1 MMMSMQIETEVRESC
16 ILSYHSFVCMIATRL
31 KSRLPPNVD
40 REDLIASG
48 MIGLI
53 EAYDR
58 FDDDKGIPFST
69 YAELRVRGAMI
80 DMLRKQDW
88 VPRSVRKRV
97 QEVEVWKS
105 WFYDEKGRNPDV
117 KELSQLMGISQNQ
130 LKRRL
135 SRDQIHSLVSTE
147 QVAKGTEDTRLGNLL
162 MSSNITIDQQMMNE
176 QRDSELESQ
185 IQSLPSNEKIAI
197 ELYYQEGKSLRE
209 IGEVLGVTES
219 RACQIRTKGIK
230 TLRKRLRKFGTVH

>member
-1 MMMSMQIETEVRESC
+1 MSIQMETETRESR
-16 ILSYHSFVCMIATRL
+16 ILSYHSFVCIIATRL

-58 FDDDKGIPFST
+58 FDDEKGIPFST

-80 DMLRKQDW
+80 DMLRRQDW
-88 VPRSVRKRV
+88 VPRSVRKRI
-97 QEVEVWKS
+97 QEVEAWKS
-105 WFYDEKGRNPDV
+105 WFHDEHGRDPDQA
-117 KELSQLMGISQNQ
+117 ELSRLMGISRAQ
-130 LKRRL
+130 LRRRL
-135 SRDQIHSLVSTE
+135 SRDQIHPLVSTE

-162 MSSNITIDQQMMNE
+162 MSTDKAIDQQLMNR
-176 QRDSELESQ
+176 QREAELESQ
-185 IQSLPSNEKIAI
+185 MRILPGKEKLAI
-197 ELYYQEGKSLRE
+197 EMYYHEGKSLRE

-230 TLRKRLRKFGTVH
+230 TLRKRLRGFGSIY

>member
-1 MMMSMQIETEVRESC
+1 MSLQIGTETREDC
-16 ILSYHSFVCMIATRL
+16 ILSYHSFVCAIATRL
-31 KSRLPPNVD
+31 KSRLPANVE

-58 FDDDKGIPFST
+58 FDDEKGIPFST

-80 DMLRKQDW
+80 DMLRRQDW
-88 VPRSVRKRV
+88 VPRSVRKRI
-97 QEVEVWKS
+97 QEVEAWKS
-105 WFYDEKGRNPDV
+105 WFHDEHGRKPNS
-117 KELSQLMGISQNQ
+117 KELAQLMGISQKQ
-130 LKRRL
+130 LERRM

-162 MSSNITIDQQMMNE
+162 VSTDIMLDQHLIE
-176 QRDSELESQ
+176 EEKESELTAL
-185 IQSLPSNEKIAI
+185 IGVLPDNEKKAI
-197 ELYYQEGKSLRE
+197 EMYYQEGKSLRE
-209 IGEVLGVTES
+209 IGMVLGVTES

-230 TLRKRLRKFGTVH
+230 TLRKKLRKFGAIH

>member
-1 MMMSMQIETEVRESC
+1 MMSIQREAETRESR
-16 ILSYHSFVCMIATRL
+16 ILSYHSFVCIIATRL
-31 KSRLPPNVD
+31 KSRLPPNVQ

-58 FDDDKGIPFST
+58 FDDEKGIPFST

-80 DMLRKQDW
+80 DMLRRQDW
-88 VPRSVRKRV
+88 VPRSVRKRI
-97 QEVEVWKS
+97 QEVEAWKS
-105 WFYDEKGRNPDV
+105 WFRDEHGRDPDQE
-117 KELSQLMGISQNQ
+117 ELSRLMGISRAQ
-130 LKRRL
+130 LRKRL
-135 SRDQIHSLVSTE
+135 SRDQIHPLVSTE

-162 MSSNITIDQQMMNE
+162 MSSEKTIDPQLMNR
-176 QRDSELESQ
+176 QREKELESQ
-185 IQSLPSNEKIAI
+185 MRILPGREKLAI
-197 ELYYQEGKSLRE
+197 EMYYQEGKSLRE

-230 TLRKRLRKFGTVH
+230 TLRKRLRGFGSVH

>member
-1 MMMSMQIETEVRESC
+1 MSIQRETETRESC
-16 ILSYHSFVCMIATRL
+16 ILSYHSFVCIIATRL

-80 DMLRKQDW
+80 DMLRRQDW
-88 VPRSVRKRV
+88 VPRSVRKRI
-97 QEVEVWKS
+97 QEVEAWKS
-105 WFYDEKGRNPDV
+105 WFHQEHGRNPELE
-117 KELSQLMGISQNQ
+117 ELSQLMGISKKQ
-130 LKRRL
+130 LERRM

-162 MSSNITIDQQMMNE
+162 MSSEITVDHRMIKN
-176 QRDSELESQ
+176 QRERELSSQ
-185 IQSLPSNEKIAI
+185 IESLPSNEKLAV

-209 IGEVLGVTES
+209 IGEILGVTES

-230 TLRKRLRKFGTVH
+230 TLRKRLRSFGAVH